1 MSSLSANHK
10 RILEKLF
17 QMEEGY
23 VLNFTNRTFSDF
35 FETNYDINIYD
46 DKFYGWSGSKASR
59 MRSFWD
65 LEDNDQVAL
74 LISDLLK
81 YIGNEILLENLEM
94 RDFPD
99 RLVIKAG
106 EIADELS
113 EDASNSYDQ
122 EDAEFLNKE
131 FSDVKKRI
139 KNINEDTYQVIDQ
152 RIKEAQKCI
161 ENDCPLAA
169 IFLIAS
175 TLEGILL
182 EEAESNSQV
191 IMSSDKVP
199 RDKQDK
205 IIQLD
210 KWTLNNL
217 IVVCTDVDMLSQNS
231 SYYGGRLRGV
241 RNFMHPREQLRQNF
255 NPNLHLAK
263 ISLQVLRSCLDDIN
277 NFKKSNNESN
287 TEKQ

>member
-1 MSSLSANHK
+1 MSTLSANNK
-10 RILEKLF
+10 RILEKVF

-131 FSDVKKRI
+131 FSDMKKRI

-217 IVVCTDVDMLSQNS
+217 IVVCTDVDMLSKNS

-241 RNFMHPREQLRQNF
+241 RNFIHPREQLRQNF

-277 NFKKSNNESN
+277 NFKKSNNENN
-287 TEKQ
+287 TKK

>member
-1 MSSLSANHK
+1 
-10 RILEKLF
+10 
-17 QMEEGY
+17 
-23 VLNFTNRTFSDF
+23 
-35 FETNYDINIYD
+35 
-46 DKFYGWSGSKASR
+46 

-131 FSDVKKRI
+131 FSDMKKRI

-217 IVVCTDVDMLSQNS
+217 IVVCTDVDMLSKNS

-241 RNFMHPREQLRQNF
+241 RNFIHPREQLRQNF

-277 NFKKSNNESN
+277 NFKKSNNENN
-287 TEKQ
+287 TKK

>member
-1 MSSLSANHK
+1 MSTLSANNK
-10 RILEKLF
+10 RILEKVF

-74 LISDLLK
+74 LIYDLLK

-131 FSDVKKRI
+131 FSDMKKRI

-217 IVVCTDVDMLSQNS
+217 IVVCTDVDMLSKNS

-241 RNFMHPREQLRQNF
+241 RNFIHPREQLRQNF

-277 NFKKSNNESN
+277 NFKKSNNENN
-287 TEKQ
+287 TKK